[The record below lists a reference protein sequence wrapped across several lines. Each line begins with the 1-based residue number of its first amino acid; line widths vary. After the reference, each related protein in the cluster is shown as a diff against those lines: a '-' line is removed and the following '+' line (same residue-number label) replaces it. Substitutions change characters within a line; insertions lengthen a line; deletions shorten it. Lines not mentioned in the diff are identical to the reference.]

1 MHIADVHLDRVIGVR
16 AAPDMSPTI
25 LKCDLNIVDDIT
37 LAERVPFKMLPA
49 ERV

>member
-1 MHIADVHLDRVIGVR
+1 MHLDRVIGVH
-16 AAPDMSPTI
+16 AAPNMPPTI

-37 LAERVPFKMLPA
+37 LAKRVPFKKPA